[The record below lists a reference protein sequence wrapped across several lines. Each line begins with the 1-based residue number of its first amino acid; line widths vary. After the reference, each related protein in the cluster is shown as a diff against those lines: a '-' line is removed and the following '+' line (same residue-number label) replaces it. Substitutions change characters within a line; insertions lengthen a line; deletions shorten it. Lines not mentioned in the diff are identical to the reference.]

1 MFIFNKYT
9 FPRCFYV
16 VFDTFPRRFCHKTY
30 TFPRDFPAAKI
41 NIIIEISKLLS
52 DYLLIYTDN

>member
-9 FPRCFYV
+9 FPRCFYA

-30 TFPRDFPAAKI
+30 TFPRDFLAAKI
-41 NIIIEISKLLS
+41 VKISIAEKYKALFGL
-52 DYLLIYTDN
+52 

>member
-9 FPRCFYV
+9 FPRCFYA

-30 TFPRDFPAAKI
+30 TFPRDFLAAKI

-52 DYLLIYTDN
+52 DSLLIYTDN